1 MGLYK
6 FCKLIILNELSKLL
20 YSHFTTSLRLNLSII
35 AKHLYSKEDKK
46 KILKQKTLCSLE
58 KISTMYT
65 DFFWLFWIEQKYIFI
80 GQGFHQKG
88 NGITNRMVG
97 HSLQF
102 SLVKTLMN
110 NFLAL
115 LNLQETQIRTT
126 ERTNL
131 GGSVYF
137 VFECR
142 DSWPTGK
149 VLKSSHSYR
158 VEIISLLTHL
168 LSEP

>member
-46 KILKQKTLCSLE
+46 NPQTENTLFTGE
-58 KISTMYT
+58 DIYHVHW
-65 DFFWLFWIEQKYIFI
+65 FFWLFWIEQKYIFI

-102 SLVKTLMN
+102 SLVKTPMN

>member
-1 MGLYK
+1 
-6 FCKLIILNELSKLL
+6 
-20 YSHFTTSLRLNLSII
+20 
-35 AKHLYSKEDKK
+35 
-46 KILKQKTLCSLE
+46 
-58 KISTMYT
+58 
-65 DFFWLFWIEQKYIFI
+65 
-80 GQGFHQKG
+80 
-88 NGITNRMVG
+88 
-97 HSLQF
+97 
-102 SLVKTLMN
+102 MN

-168 LSEP
+168 LSEPQLMFSSMDYCEGEKIINRSLKRKRKMKDPHWHNSKCNGEEGQPRCVFTQSPTFMTSPPGLKSPQRFLYYLWKERRWHFNGMRVFLSEGKPIDLY